1 MCEGNILRGAEV
13 LGKARNGAYTF
24 HLPRSRPTYTW
35 KKTMIP
41 RLVSVIIPTYNR
53 PNYLREAVDSVFA
66 QTYPFI
72 EILVIDDGSSDGG
85 ALTKSALKPYLSADS
100 LFPRKPKVTYLY
112 QKNGGLVSAVNRG
125 LGLAQGEYIQRLDDD
140 DRLLPE
146 KIARSVEVF
155 QAQPEVGLVATGY
168 YHIDAAGKRI
178 RTFPPRPCPGPTR
191 LLKMLMGCISAC
203 AGVIVR
209 SLVHQ
214 KVGVYRDIKA
224 QDYEMWVRVA
234 KEFKVETINLP
245 LAEYRQHPGSSIN
258 IKDNRTKMERD
269 ILNFTDEQIK
279 STSLEE
285 LIPNLRSRPHA
296 YALRAAVYLQQDGK
310 YVRGTPLAKEELEK
324 GLQLAPNDPLL
335 RLWEGVLAVHEGRR
349 SPQNGCLPSPY
360 REQAE
365 ALVRFGEERKRLSAQ
380 GVSPLSREAVNL
392 RREFGRL
399 RSKLIRQTFNAA
411 VEKQ

>member
-1 MCEGNILRGAEV
+1 
-13 LGKARNGAYTF
+13 
-24 HLPRSRPTYTW
+24 
-35 KKTMIP
+35 MIP

-53 PNYLREAVDSVFA
+53 PDYMREAVDSVLA
-66 QTYPFI
+66 QTYPLI

-85 ALTKSALKPYLSADS
+85 ALTKSALKPYLSVDS
-100 LFPRKPKVTYLY
+100 LSPRKPKVTYLY
-112 QKNGGLVSAVNRG
+112 QKNHGLVSAVNRG

-146 KIARSVEVF
+146 KIARSIEVF

-168 YHIDAAGKRI
+168 YHIDAVGKRI
-178 RTFPPRPCPGPTR
+178 RTFPPRPCPEPTR

-203 AGVIVR
+203 AGVMVR

-234 KEFKVETINLP
+234 KEFKVETIDLP

-279 STSLEE
+279 STPLTE

-310 YVRGTPLAKEELEK
+310 YVRGTPLAKAELEQ
-324 GLQLAPNDPLL
+324 GRQLAPSDPLL
-335 RLWEGVLAVHEGRR
+335 QLWEGVLAVHEGTQ
-349 SPQNGCLPSPY
+349 SLP
-360 REQAE
+360 R
-365 ALVRFGEERKRLSAQ
+365 
-380 GVSPLSREAVNL
+380 
-392 RREFGRL
+392 
-399 RSKLIRQTFNAA
+399 
-411 VEKQ
+411 